1 MWNFEHES
9 LSSFSFSFRTIWTRV
24 PSNSR
29 RVFVDWD
36 VLTRGRTVI
45 DSSPIV
51 NFGRTQNSHSSF
63 PFPFVV
69 LAKNEA
75 WRAKKCVQSHSM
87 PDIDARNLSLV
98 AFFFDVLPWFDVR
111 RKGKKEKGEEE
122 NDTGFQAIRTNYQF
136 VERKRKKLLK
146 VSTKFSNDQYNR
158 SKATKRNLHR
168 HLNLNLNF
176 EHRLKFEIALRASAI
191 THRVTRSILSI
202 SFARTAGR

>member
-51 NFGRTQNSHSSF
+51 NFGRMQNSHSSF

-87 PDIDARNLSLV
+87 PDIDARNLSFV
-98 AFFFDVLPWFDVR
+98 AFFFDVLPWFDVG
-111 RKGKKEKGEEE
+111 KGKKEKRK
-122 NDTGFQAIRTNYQF
+122 TIRDFKRSEQITNLSKEKEKSCWKFRRNCQTTSIID
-136 VERKRKKLLK
+136 LK
-146 VSTKFSNDQYNR
+146 QR
-158 SKATKRNLHR
+158 
-168 HLNLNLNF
+168 
-176 EHRLKFEIALRASAI
+176 SAI
-191 THRVTRSILSI
+191 YTGIWIWIWISSIEN
-202 SFARTAGR
+202 

>member
-51 NFGRTQNSHSSF
+51 NFGRMQNSHSSF

-98 AFFFDVLPWFDVR
+98 AFFFDVLPWFDVG
-111 RKGKKEKGEEE
+111 KGKKEKRK
-122 NDTGFQAIRTNYQF
+122 TIRISSDPN
-136 VERKRKKLLK
+136 KLPICRKKKKKAVESFDEILK
-146 VSTKFSNDQYNR
+146 RPV
-158 SKATKRNLHR
+158 
-168 HLNLNLNF
+168 
-176 EHRLKFEIALRASAI
+176 
-191 THRVTRSILSI
+191 
-202 SFARTAGR
+202 

>member
-51 NFGRTQNSHSSF
+51 NFGRTQNNHSSF

-98 AFFFDVLPWFDVR
+98 AFFFDVLPWFDV
-111 RKGKKEKGEEE
+111 GKEKRRRGKRY
-122 NDTGFQAIRTNYQF
+122 GFQAIRTNYQF

-146 VSTKFSNDQYNR
+146 VSTKLSNDQYNR

-176 EHRLKFEIALRASAI
+176 EHRLKFETALRASAI
-191 THRVTRSILSI
+191 TRRVTRSILSI